1 MVSLNP
7 HCTGITRY
15 PRIKHRYYLNISA
28 KSDKGQGNT
37 SLANTYYN
45 LDSVFATVP
54 RIIQGHSKQHTTL
67 AQISVLTEFTFESRE
82 VHKVNRQSHSCIFT
96 HTHTCILEGLGSGN
110 TMRKTPSG
118 GDIGSIGWHFP
129 CWWPFGLS
137 APNSKM
143 KVLLSLA
150 FSETVPCSICLWT
163 DSL

>member
-67 AQISVLTEFTFESRE
+67 AQISVLTEFTFESQE

-96 HTHTCILEGLGSGN
+96 HTHVHIRGFREWQHHEKN
-110 TMRKTPSG
+110 TVRRGHRKYWVALPMLVA
-118 GDIGSIGWHFP
+118 F
-129 CWWPFGLS
+129 WPQC
-137 APNSKM
+137 PQQ
-143 KVLLSLA
+143 
-150 FSETVPCSICLWT
+150 
-163 DSL
+163 